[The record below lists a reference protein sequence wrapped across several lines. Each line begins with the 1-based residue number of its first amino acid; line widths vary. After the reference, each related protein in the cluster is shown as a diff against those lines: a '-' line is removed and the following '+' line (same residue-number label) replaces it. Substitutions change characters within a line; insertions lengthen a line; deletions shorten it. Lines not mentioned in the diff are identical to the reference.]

1 MSYLLHD
8 RNLEQM
14 LVPITIVRGGTSR
27 GFFFEGRNVPPPGR
41 GLEEF
46 LLAVRGSPDP
56 LGMDGLGGNTVLQS
70 KAAIVSPSARP
81 DADVDYTFIQML
93 PDQPAGI
100 TYKVNC
106 GNIAAGVPAFALMK
120 NMIPN
125 VPDGKV
131 TIRAFS
137 VNTQKMMY
145 MTLEVLNGEA
155 RVAGDTAIGGV
166 PGTGAEVLVDFR
178 DQAGGFTGKL
188 FPTGRLVDSI
198 AMDDGSSID
207 VTIVDMVNVCAFFDA
222 LAFGI
227 GCTGLEV
234 PNPDGT
240 VVKPPGMESRLT
252 ELRLK
257 VAKLIGWNQYTLD
270 LIRKAALPFAVSVT
284 TPRNYTDLDG
294 DVIQAGDIDLVTRFY
309 VESVMH
315 TAAPGSG
322 STCLGAAASIP
333 GTIPNR
339 VLATG
344 DFKAGKG
351 GRLTFGHP
359 SGRFVLTS
367 QPALGISPNDTTF
380 AKLAFPRTARIISD
394 GRVYIKNNRPP
405 EHSAWVEVDETTA
418 ASFFLYAD
426 EVSIQK

>member
-8 RNLEQM
+8 RNLEQR
-14 LVPITIVRGGTSR
+14 LVPVTIVRGGSSR
-27 GFFFEGRNVPPPGR
+27 GFYFEGRNVPLPGR

-56 LGMDGLGGNTVLQS
+56 MGMDGLGGNTALQS

-81 DADVDYTFIQML
+81 DADVDYTFIQMF
-93 PDQPAGI
+93 PDQPAGLS
-100 TYKVNC
+100 YKLNC
-106 GNIAAGVPAFALMK
+106 GNISAGVPVFALMK

-125 VPDGKV
+125 VPDGEV

-155 RVAGDTAIGGV
+155 RVAGDTAIGGI

-198 AMDDGSSID
+198 AMDDGSSVD

-227 GCTGLEV
+227 GCTGLEL
-234 PNPDGT
+234 PNRDGT
-240 VVKPPGMESRLT
+240 LVKPPGMETRLT

-270 LIRKAALPFAVSVT
+270 SIRQAAIPFAVSVM
-284 TPRNYTDLDG
+284 TPRDYTDLDG
-294 DVIQAGDIDLVTRFY
+294 ARVQVGDIDLVARFY
-309 VESVMH
+309 GESIMH

-339 VLATG
+339 LLAPG
-344 DFKAGKG
+344 DLKAGKG

-359 SGRFVLTS
+359 SGRFVVTS
-367 QPALGISPNDTTF
+367 QPALGTSPNDTTF
-380 AKLAFPRTARIISD
+380 AKLAFPRTARIICD

-405 EHSAWVEVDETTA
+405 EHSAWVEVDEITA

-426 EVSIQK
+426 KVSIQK

>member
-1 MSYLLHD
+1 MSFLLHD

-14 LVPITIVRGGTSR
+14 LVPITIVRGGSSR
-27 GFFFEGRNVPPPGR
+27 GFYFEGRNVPPPGK

-56 LGMDGLGGNTVLQS
+56 MGTDGLGGNTVLQS
-70 KAAIVSPSARP
+70 KAAIVSPSTRP
-81 DADVDYTFIQML
+81 DADLDYTFIMMF
-93 PDQPAGI
+93 PDQPTGI
-100 TYKVNC
+100 TYKTNC
-106 GNIAAGVPAFALMK
+106 GNIASGVPVFALMK

-145 MTLEVLNGEA
+145 LTLEVLNGEA
-155 RVAGDTAIGGV
+155 RVAGNTAIGGV

-198 AMDDGSSID
+198 TMDDGSSLD
-207 VTIVDMVNVCAFFDA
+207 VTIVDMVNVCAFFEA
-222 LAFGI
+222 QAFGL
-227 GCTGLEV
+227 GCTGLEL

-240 VVKPPGMESRLT
+240 VLQPPGMESRLT

-257 VAKLIGWNQYTLD
+257 VAQLIGWNQYTPD
-270 LIRKAALPFAVSVT
+270 SIRQAALPFAVSVT
-284 TPRNYTDLDG
+284 TPHAYTDLDG
-294 DVIQAGDIDLVTRFY
+294 GRVQAGDIDLVARFY
-309 VESVMH
+309 AESIMH

-339 VLATG
+339 VLAPG
-344 DFKAGKG
+344 KLKAGQG
-351 GRLTFGHP
+351 GQLTFGHP
-359 SGRFVLTS
+359 SGKFLLMS
-367 QPALGISPNDTTF
+367 QPLLGTSPNQTMF
-380 AKLAFPRTARIISD
+380 AKLAFPRTARIICD

-405 EHSAWVEVDETTA
+405 EHSAWVEVDEITA

>member
-1 MSYLLHD
+1 MSFLLHD
-8 RNLEQM
+8 RNMEQM

-46 LLAVRGSPDP
+46 LLAVRGAPDP
-56 LGMDGLGGNTVLQS
+56 LGMDGLGGNTPGQS

-81 DADVDYTFIQML
+81 DADVDYTFIQIF

-100 TYKVNC
+100 TYKMNC

-125 VPDGKV
+125 VPDGEV

-145 MTLEVLNGEA
+145 LTLEVLNGEA
-155 RVAGDTAIGGV
+155 RVAGETAIGGV

-198 AMDDGSSID
+198 AMDDGSSVD
-207 VTIVDMVNVCAFFDA
+207 VTIVDMVNVCAFFEP
-222 LAFGI
+222 LSFGI
-227 GCTGLEV
+227 GYTGLEL
-234 PNPDGT
+234 PNRDGT
-240 VVKPPGMESRLT
+240 IVKPLGMESRLT

-270 LIRKAALPFAVSVT
+270 SIRKVALPFAVSVT
-284 TPRNYTDLDG
+284 TPRDYTDLDG
-294 DVIQAGDIDLVTRFY
+294 DRVQAGDIDLVARFY
-309 VESVMH
+309 LVSVLH
-315 TAAPGSG
+315 PAAPGSG
-322 STCLGAAASIP
+322 STCLGAAASVP

-339 VLATG
+339 VLAAG
-344 DFKAGKG
+344 DLKAGKG

-359 SGRFVLTS
+359 SGRFELAS
-367 QPALGISPNDTTF
+367 QPALGASPNDTTF
-380 AKLAFPRTARIISD
+380 AKLAFPRTARIICD
-394 GRVYIKNNRPP
+394 GRVYIKNSRPL
-405 EHSAWVEVDETTA
+405 EHTRWVELDEITA
-418 ASFFLYAD
+418 ASFFLDAD